1 MSAEM
6 MAASASADVLP
17 DEEVVERVRAGETA
31 WFEVLMRRYNRR
43 LYRVARSILGDD
55 AEAEDVMQEAY
66 VRAYMHLDQFDGRA
80 RFATWLTRIAVHEA
94 LARLRRRRRV
104 VAIDAFAEPSNES
117 LMILASDK
125 PSPEQEVLVRTL
137 GVILESAINHLPVA
151 YRSVFMLRE
160 VEEMSTAETAE
171 CLGISAE
178 AVKVRLHRA
187 RARLRKEI
195 TAQTRMATASAFQ
208 FDGPHCDR
216 IVAVVMGRI
225 SPKSVRD

>member
-6 MAASASADVLP
+6 IAAPASADVLS

-43 LYRVARSILGDD
+43 LFRVSRSILGDD

-80 RFATWLTRIAVHEA
+80 KFATWLTRIAVHEA

-104 VAIDAFAEPSNES
+104 VAIDAFAEPSES
-117 LMILASDK
+117 LMIPASDK
-125 PSPEQEVLVRTL
+125 PSPEQEVLIRTL

-171 CLGISAE
+171 CLGISTE
-178 AVKVRLHRA
+178 TVKVRLHRA

-195 TAQTRMATASAFQ
+195 TAQTRVATASAFQ
-208 FDGPHCDR
+208 FDGARCDR
-216 IVAVVMGRI
+216 IVAVVMERI
-225 SPKSVRD
+225 SAKSVGD

>member
-6 MAASASADVLP
+6 IAAPACADVLP
-17 DEEVVERVRAGETA
+17 DEEVVERVLAGETA

-43 LYRVARSILGDD
+43 LYRVTRSILDDD
-55 AEAEDVMQEAY
+55 AEAEDVTQEAY
-66 VRAYMHLDQFDGRA
+66 VRAYTHLDQFDGRA
-80 RFATWLTRIAVHEA
+80 QFSTWLTRIAVHEA

-104 VAIDAFAEPSNES
+104 VAIDAFAETSES
-117 LMILASDK
+117 LMILASDQ
-125 PSPEQEVLVRTL
+125 PSPEKEVLIRTL
-137 GVILESAINHLPVA
+137 GVILESAINRLPVA
-151 YRSVFMLRE
+151 YRSVFMMRE

-208 FDGPHCDR
+208 FDGPRCDR
-216 IVAVVMGRI
+216 IVAAVMERI
-225 SPKSVRD
+225 SRNPIRD